1 MQKDCEIV
9 ANFQICFNTKK
20 NSLQSC
26 LVAYHT
32 LVDTHLETTANY
44 INQESYHAME
54 HTCK

>member
-1 MQKDCEIV
+1 M
-9 ANFQICFNTKK
+9 FNSKK

-32 LVDTHLETTANY
+32 PVDTHLETTANY